1 MVKIKHLVVKRWKSP
16 LQQLI
21 KVFCREFSG
30 VNDHP
35 RERGSVVV
43 LVALSL
49 TTLLGLCAIVA
60 DVGSLYAQK
69 VHLQNSVD
77 AAALAGVRE
86 LPSNP
91 GDAIVIAI
99 DYASKNGVASQDVQ
113 VVVDPNNDSKLI
125 VVASKKAPTHFA
137 RFWGITDEQISISA
151 SSTAMMVPP
160 EVLFRAVPLTIQ
172 KQVFDYTKDYVLKSG
187 GGAGTSEWYLDD
199 SKNNAAEKSGEAS
212 GTPGWYGALELSGT
226 GADTYETDLANG
238 YEGTLRVGQILD
250 VKHGNMSGPTAKG
263 IKTRLDSDT
272 RVPENTIDDYEN
284 NAPQIVHIP
293 IVEIISE
300 SGNSIQQVKI
310 VGFAAFFLKGVA
322 GNGNNST
329 VTGRFLGTLTSNGQ
343 SNNFGLCTPKLVAN

>member
-1 MVKIKHLVVKRWKSP
+1 MVKIKHLVVKQDKSK
-16 LQQLI
+16 LQKLI
-21 KVFCREFSG
+21 KVFCQEFSRADG
-30 VNDHP
+30 HP
-35 RERGSVVV
+35 QERGSVVV

-49 TTLLGLCAIVA
+49 TGLLGLCAIVA

-69 VHLQNSVD
+69 VHLQNSVN

-91 GDAIVIAI
+91 GEAIAIAI
-99 DYASKNGVASQDVQ
+99 DYASKNGVVSQDVQ
-113 VVVDPNNDSKLI
+113 AMVDSDNDSKLI

-137 RFWGITDEQISISA
+137 RFWGITEEQISISA
-151 SSTAMMVPP
+151 SSRAMMDPP
-160 EVLFRAVPLTIQ
+160 KVLFGAVPLAIQ
-172 KQVFDYTKDYVLKSG
+172 KQVFDYTTDYVLKSG
-187 GGAGTSEWYLDD
+187 GGSGTSDWYFDD
-199 SKNNAAEKSGEAS
+199 SKNNAAGKSGETS

-238 YEGTLRVGQILD
+238 YEGTLSVGQILD
-250 VKHGNMSGPTAKG
+250 VKHGDMSGPTAKG
-263 IKTRLDSDT
+263 IKTRIDSDT
-272 RVPENTIDDYEN
+272 RVPKNTIDNYEN

-300 SGNSIQQVKI
+300 NGNSIQQVQI

-322 GNGNNST
+322 GNGNNSI
-329 VTGRFLGTLTSNGQ
+329 VTGRFIGTLPSNGQ